1 MAKKIQILTLI
12 FCLGI
17 FIFPKQSIS
26 VDSEKQDCCKT
37 EKTCCDKEKSEKK
50 SCHNDKKDDKKS
62 CKGNCSNCH
71 SCCSTLVFNLENKNI
86 LDFDKNQNFYTKK
99 VENLYLQPHFSS
111 LFVSIWQPPKIG

>member
-1 MAKKIQILTLI
+1 MAKKIQILMMI

-17 FIFPKQSIS
+17 FIFPKQNFIS
-26 VDSEKQDCCKT
+26 TSETSDCCKT
-37 EKTCCDKEKSEKK
+37 EKNCCGKSEKK
-50 SCHNDKKDDKKS
+50 SCHSKKNDKKS
-62 CKGNCSNCH
+62 CEGNCSNCH

>member
-1 MAKKIQILTLI
+1 MAKKIQILMMI

-17 FIFPKQSIS
+17 FIFPKQNIS

-71 SCCSTLVFNLENKNI
+71 SCCSTLVFNLENKTI
-86 LDFDKNQNFYTKK
+86 LDFDKNQKFTSKK
-99 VENLYLQPHFSS
+99 VESFYLQPHLSS
-111 LFVSIWQPPKIG
+111 LFISIWQPPKIG

>member
-17 FIFPKQSIS
+17 FIFPKQSIF

-37 EKTCCDKEKSEKK
+37 EKNCCGKSEKK
-50 SCHNDKKDDKKS
+50 SCHSKKNDKKS
-62 CKGNCSNCH
+62 CEGNCANCH
-71 SCCSTLVFNLENKNI
+71 SCCSTLVFNLENKTI
-86 LDFDKNQNFYTKK
+86 LDFDKNQKFTSKK
-99 VENLYLQPHFSS
+99 VESFYLQPHFSS